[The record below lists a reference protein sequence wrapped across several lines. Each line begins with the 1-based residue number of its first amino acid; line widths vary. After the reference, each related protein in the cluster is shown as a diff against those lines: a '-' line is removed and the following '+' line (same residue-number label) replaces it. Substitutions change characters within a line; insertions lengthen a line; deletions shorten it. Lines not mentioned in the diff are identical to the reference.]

1 MPAFKRID
9 DLGDLSGK
17 RVLVRVDLNVPLEDG
32 SVSDDTRIRAALPT
46 IAKLREAGA
55 IVILLAH
62 FGRPKG
68 KRVEEMSLKPVLP
81 ALERLAGEPVAF
93 GGDCIGAAAQAA
105 VDSGGGLVLLEN
117 LRFHAGEEVND
128 QAFAKELAAL
138 GDVYVND
145 AFSVSHRAHASV
157 EAIARLLPAAAGEAM
172 AAELAALE
180 KALERPEKPVVA
192 IIGGAKVS
200 TKLEVLGNLLARVE
214 HLVIGG
220 GMANTFLYAKGV
232 AIGASLAEREM
243 VETAREILK
252 DAETRGVAMHLPTD
266 AVLARALE
274 AGAETRTAGV
284 DSVGDEEMIL
294 DIGPETAGATVELL
308 EGAKTLLWNGPV
320 GAFETAPFD
329 RGTLRIAEAAAELT
343 RAGALLSVVGG
354 GDTVAALNRAG
365 IAGDISH
372 VSTAGGA
379 FLEWLEGKTLP
390 GVAALAHS

>member
-17 RVLVRVDLNVPLEDG
+17 RVLVRVDLNVPVEHG

-55 IVILLAH
+55 TVILLSH

-93 GGDCIGAAAQAA
+93 GEDCVGEAAASAIA
-105 VDSGGGLVLLEN
+105 SGSGLVLLEN
-117 LRFHAGEEVND
+117 LRFHAGEEAND
-128 QAFAKELAAL
+128 DAFAKELATL
-138 GDVYVND
+138 GDAYVND

-157 EAIARLLPAAAGEAM
+157 EAIAHLLPSAAGEAM
-172 AAELAALE
+172 AAEL
-180 KALERPEKPVVA
+180 KALERALERPRKPVVA
-192 IIGGAKVS
+192 IVGGAKVS
-200 TKLEVLGNLLARVE
+200 TKLELLGNLLGRVD

-220 GMANTFLYAKGV
+220 GMANTFLHATGV
-232 AIGASLAEREM
+232 RIGASLAERDM
-243 VETAREILK
+243 AATARKILE
-252 DAETRGVAMHLPTD
+252 DARTRNVSVHLPRDVVVARELAAGIPTRTDSAD
-266 AVLARALE
+266 AVGE
-274 AGAETRTAGV
+274 
-284 DSVGDEEMIL
+284 DEMIL
-294 DIGPETAGATVELL
+294 DIGPQTAEDIAALL
-308 EGAKTLLWNGPV
+308 NKAKTLLWNGPV
-320 GAFETAPFD
+320 GAFETEPFD
-329 RGTLRIAEAAAELT
+329 QGTLRIAQVVAERT
-343 RAGALLSVVGG
+343 RAGDLLSVAGG

-365 IAGDISH
+365 VTGDISH

-390 GVAALAHS
+390 GVAALAA